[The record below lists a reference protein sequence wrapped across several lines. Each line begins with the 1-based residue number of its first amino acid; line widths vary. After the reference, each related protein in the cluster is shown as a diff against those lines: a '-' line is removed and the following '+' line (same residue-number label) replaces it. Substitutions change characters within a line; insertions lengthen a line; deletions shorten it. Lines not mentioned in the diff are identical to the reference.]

1 MYKEG
6 VLKHFG
12 ILMWSDYFDSPRSL
26 RNVHAWCEI
35 SVRILL
41 HIGRNPGKKKIMMTP
56 YSTYIHYI
64 KKVYWYCP
72 CKVFVFLFLSFIR
85 TRLCYM
91 CRILISFN
99 CSDKRTSFCTC
110 IFFTSLS
117 NHVLMMVS
125 WWGENAPLDIAT
137 VHVLCQMNIHHPPW
151 VVIYNQRQAKIALM
165 SLNVEQINHF

>member
-125 WWGENAPLDIAT
+125 WWGKMLHSTLPLCMYCAKWTYTIRHELLFITKD
-137 VHVLCQMNIHHPPW
+137 
-151 VVIYNQRQAKIALM
+151 RQK
-165 SLNVEQINHF
+165 